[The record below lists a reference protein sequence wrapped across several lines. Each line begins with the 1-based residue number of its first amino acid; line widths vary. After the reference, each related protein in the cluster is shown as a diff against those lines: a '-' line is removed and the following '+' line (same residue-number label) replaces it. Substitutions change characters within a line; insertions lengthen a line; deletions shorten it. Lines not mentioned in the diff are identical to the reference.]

1 MPESSSPTSIAGP
14 AAVHAAR
21 RRRTRKRFWLL
32 LLLAGAVSLS
42 LSPRPWQ
49 AALIEGLR
57 WRAAQ
62 QGMEIEVAGAEG
74 GLFDSIQLYGLRCSG
89 GRSPGWSA
97 ARVDLEFGWRVPWIQ
112 KPRPWLRQ
120 VCIEGLTGVADLN
133 PVPSA
138 PETRAPSRPAQFA
151 GEWMNRGRAWLTRHF
166 DALAAKCVPAA
177 IQARA
182 HDFALIRHSHRLGVE
197 RLLLTAPSDAAGC
210 VIAREVTID
219 GPKLTSRLAAISGTT
234 QWKDG
239 EFLLSGLD
247 LGNGV
252 RVTNA
257 SLSGAHL
264 DRGRLDV
271 DAELTA
277 LGGVAR
283 GQGSI
288 NFANPGL
295 ALEVAGSLE
304 NMPVAPLATLLGVS
318 GRADGKVEQANFT
331 FRGDPEDWPA
341 AEMWLAGHATDF
353 RWGRRR
359 WESLEVRGIVVHR
372 RVQVYELELRQS
384 RNQLSFNGECPLP
397 PSPSAEGDGNA
408 GTPWWQAGFSF
419 NVDARLEDL
428 RSFAQLAGEQLPPLA
443 GRMSVNGKLSAR
455 PGVPGIDGYLNVEGS
470 AMSIR
475 GVPLDY
481 LHTTLVF
488 KGEEVQAPDLQA
500 TRGGDYLAGKGS
512 LRIIGTPRYR
522 YQAELRG
529 SIKDLSIYAPAY
541 QDLPVSPRP
550 VEGAVSFDWSG
561 DGAPGVDSG
570 AFKVSMEHFFTQA
583 GPFTLPR
590 PIDLSA
596 EGTYSPESVSF
607 RQFVLR
613 QKDGSKTLDVVK
625 MEGALPWTHDPQA
638 LAKGHWIEPGR
649 AMAVRIICTD
659 APLDLL
665 AAAAPHAL
673 QVSAGQVTGWVD
685 ASGLPRTPKLDG
697 VAQVKGATFRW
708 ENGGPE
714 IADLDASMRLTD
726 SVVNVDQAK
735 GAMGAGKFEAEG
747 KIDLHDTENPG
758 VDLTIRGQDSSAIRT
773 SALSAGISYTV
784 LWTGEPA
791 KGLTLAGDVQLLD
804 SHWLRRLEAT
814 PDFLDPSHR
823 LAAPALGRPPIGYS
837 YYGWRP
843 HPADRRPQR
852 WRGDSRPATH
862 WSRASPAH
870 RWRPHILPC
879 HPEPAFRRAGDGGR
893 RDVSERQ

>member
-1 MPESSSPTSIAGP
+1 VE
-14 AAVHAAR
+14 
-21 RRRTRKRFWLL
+21 
-32 LLLAGAVSLS
+32 
-42 LSPRPWQ
+42 
-49 AALIEGLR
+49 
-57 WRAAQ
+57 
-62 QGMEIEVAGAEG
+62 
-74 GLFDSIQLYGLRCSG
+74 
-89 GRSPGWSA
+89 
-97 ARVDLEFGWRVPWIQ
+97 LEFGCRVPWFQ
-112 KPRPWLRQ
+112 KPRPWLKQ
-120 VCIEGLTGVADLN
+120 VCIEGLTGVADFN
-133 PVPSA
+133 PPPA
-138 PETRAPSRPAQFA
+138 ATPETRAQNRPAQFA
-151 GEWMNRGRAWLTRHF
+151 DEWMNRAHAWLASQF
-166 DALAAKCVPAA
+166 DALAPKCIPAA
-177 IQARA
+177 IQVRA
-182 HDFALIRHSHRLGVE
+182 HDFAVIRHSHRLSVE
-197 RLLLTAPSDAAGC
+197 RLVLTAPSDAAGSL
-210 VIAREVTID
+210 IAREVTIK
-219 GPKLTSRLAAISGTT
+219 GPKLTNRLPVISGTT

-239 EFLLSGLD
+239 AFLLSGLD

-257 SLSGAHL
+257 TLSGAHL
-264 DRGRLDV
+264 DKGRLDV
-271 DAELTA
+271 DGELTA
-277 LGGVAR
+277 LGGSAR

-304 NMPVAPLATLLGVS
+304 NMPVAPLAGLLGIT
-318 GRADGKVEQANFT
+318 GRTDGKVEQANFT
-331 FRGDPEDWPA
+331 FRGDPEDWPS
-341 AEMWLAGHATDF
+341 AEMWLAAHATDF

-372 RVQVYELELRQS
+372 RVQVYRLELRQS

-397 PSPSAEGDGNA
+397 PSPSAQGTNNA
-408 GTPWWQAGFSF
+408 APWWQAGFSF

-443 GRMSVNGKLSAR
+443 GRMSVNGTLSAR
-455 PGVPGIDGYLNVEGS
+455 AGVPGIDGYLNVEGS

-500 TRGGDYLAGKGS
+500 THGGDYLSGKGS

-529 SIKDLSIYAPAY
+529 SIKDLAIYAPAY

-550 VEGAVSFDWSG
+550 VEGAVTFDWSG
-561 DGAPGVDSG
+561 DGAPGADSG
-570 AFKVSMEHFFTQA
+570 AFKVSMDHFFTQA

-613 QKDGSKTLDVVK
+613 QKDGPKTLDIVK

-638 LAKGHWIEPGR
+638 LAKGHWIEPSR

-673 QVSAGQVTGWVD
+673 EVSAGQVTGWVD

-708 ENGGPE
+708 TSGGPQ

-726 SVVNVDQAK
+726 SVLNVDQAK
-735 GAMGAGKFEAEG
+735 GAMGAGKFQAEG
-747 KIDLHDTENPG
+747 TIDLHDTENPG
-758 VDLTIRGQDSSAIRT
+758 VDLTIRGQDPSAISS
-773 SALSAGISYTV
+773 SALSAGIGYTV
-784 LWTGEPA
+784 LWTGDAA

-804 SHWLRRLEAT
+804 GRWYRRLESTSDFPASVALNWIPAIDWLPQLWAGHQLDIHITAPTPLRLGGDPANGEAT
-814 PDFLDPSHR
+814 PDLQLTGPAQDPRIDGVLTFSHAS
-823 LAAPALGRPPIGYS
+823 LGLPSGETGAADGAMYLSGDDPDNPVLSMHVTGDRS
-837 YYGWRP
+837 ETWLYGARSSGMTLSWP
-843 HPADRRPQR
+843 
-852 WRGDSRPATH
+852 G
-862 WSRASPAH
+862 SPA
-870 RWRPHILPC
+870 PSD
-879 HPEPAFRRAGDGGR
+879 PAFDAPNEMAAF
-893 RDVSERQ
+893 SSPQFTATSPLFLSLH